1 MNVLIIGSGG
11 REHAL
16 AWKIAQS
23 PLCEKLYVATGNAG
37 TAEIAQNINIGIN
50 DFPNIKKTVLEKK
63 ISLVVVGSEEP
74 LVNGLADFFKHDPE
88 LQKIKFIGTNQS
100 GARLEGSKD
109 FAKHFMNTHR
119 IPTALYRS
127 FTPETLQEGLQY
139 IDNHSLPIVL
149 KADGLAAG
157 KGVVIADTYADAR
170 KNFTEMLGGKFG
182 KASEKVIVETYMH
195 GIEMSVFVLT
205 DGKNFITLPEAKDYK
220 RIYDGDKGLNTGGMG
235 AVSPVPFADDDF
247 MLKVRKRIIN
257 PTLKGLQA
265 EGIDYVGFIFIGLM
279 NVNGD
284 PFVVEYNVRLGDPET
299 EVVVPRIE
307 SDLLE
312 IFDLTAQKRLNE
324 VQLKISPKTATTV
337 VLTAKGYP
345 ESYEKGRKMT
355 GFENLPKEVLAFH
368 AGTKTLDNQTV
379 TNGGRVIAMT
389 ALADS
394 LDEALELSN
403 RAAEMLQF
411 EGKHYRKDI
420 GFDLKK
426 LVK

>member
-23 PLCEKLYVATGNAG
+23 PLCEKLYVVTGNAG
-37 TAEIAQNINIGIN
+37 TAQIAQNIDIGIN
-50 DFPNIKKTVLEKK
+50 DFLNIKKTVLEKN
-63 ISLVVVGSEEP
+63 ISLVFVGPEEP
-74 LVNGLADFFKHDPE
+74 LVNGLADFFKRDPE
-88 LQKIKFIGTNQS
+88 LRNIKFIGTNQS

-119 IPTALYRS
+119 IPTALHRT

-157 KGVVIADTYADAR
+157 KGVVIADTYAEAR
-170 KNFTEMLGGKFG
+170 KNFIDMLGGKFG
-182 KASEKVIVETYMH
+182 KASEKVVVETYMH

-220 RIYDGDKGLNTGGMG
+220 RINDGDKGLNTGGMG
-235 AVSPVPFADDDF
+235 AVSPVPFADEDF

-265 EGIDYVGFIFIGLM
+265 EGIDYVGFIFIGIM

-324 VQLKISPKTATTV
+324 VELKVSQKTATTV
-337 VLTAKGYP
+337 MLTAKGYP
-345 ESYEKGRKMT
+345 EGYEKGKKMT
-355 GFENLPKEVLAFH
+355 GFEKLPKEVLAFH
-368 AGTKTLDNQTV
+368 AGTKILDNQIL

-389 ALADS
+389 ALADT

-403 RAAEMLQF
+403 RAAEALQF

>member
-37 TAEIAQNINIGIN
+37 TAQIAQNIDLGIN
-50 DFPNIKKTVLEKK
+50 DFPNIKKTVLEKN
-63 ISLVVVGSEEP
+63 ISLVIVGPEEP
-74 LVNGLADFFKHDPE
+74 LVNGLADFFRHDPE

-119 IPTALYRS
+119 IPTALHRS

-170 KNFTEMLGGKFG
+170 KNFMEMLAGKFG
-182 KASEKVIVETYMH
+182 KASQKVIVETYMH

-220 RIYDGDKGLNTGGMG
+220 RISDGDKGLNTGGMG
-235 AVSPVPFADDDF
+235 AVSPVPFANEDF

-265 EGIDYVGFIFIGLM
+265 EGIDYVGFIFIGIM

-299 EVVVPRIE
+299 EVVLPRIE

-337 VLTAKGYP
+337 MLTAKGYP
-345 ESYEKGRKMT
+345 ESYEKGTKMT
-355 GFENLPKEVLAFH
+355 GFENLPKEALAFH
-368 AGTKTLDNQTV
+368 AGTKTLDNQIV

-389 ALADS
+389 ALADT
-394 LDEALELSN
+394 LDEALDISN
-403 RAAEMLQF
+403 RAAEILKF